1 MRIVNGC
8 APAWSRARAVTVAW
22 LSTLDMTVSLFA
34 YETVIALLRFLP
46 LPDPTIA
53 QFCRFCGLLGCGT

>member
-1 MRIVNGC
+1 MRIVNGS
-8 APAWSRARAVTVAW
+8 PAARGRARAVTVAW
-22 LSTLDMTVSLFA
+22 LVTLHMTVSLFA
-34 YETVIALLRFLP
+34 HETVITPLRFLP